1 MMYRT
6 PTQLHASLYMRESFA
21 TTKKSD
27 SSKNG
32 RDAKTGKSIATK
44 SSNRRKK

>member
-21 TTKKSD
+21 TTKRSD

-32 RDAKTGKSIATK
+32 RDAKS
-44 SSNRRKK
+44 RKFITVKEVNKKKK

>member
-1 MMYRT
+1 MMFRT
-6 PTQLHASLYMRESFA
+6 PTQLHASLYMRECFA

-32 RDAKTGKSIATK
+32 RDVKTGKFITAKETNK
-44 SSNRRKK
+44 RKK